1 MKQSVVLFLSLLAV
15 VVTTA
20 CAAEKSSNP
29 LTPTVAGPI
38 PGVDITAPKV
48 LTPVATKIPVD
59 SQPVT
64 LLAENASSSGV
75 RPLTYSFEIATDT
88 GFANKV
94 FVREDVAPGDAGR
107 TSLRLPDRLAPERSY
122 FWRARAQDGANT
134 GPYSAAAAFDIFTP
148 IVIGPPTLSSPAI
161 NAVLGP
167 GTVRPKFVL
176 GNSSRS
182 GPVGSLSY
190 VIEVSDTDSFAN
202 KIGVWTVAEQAGQTS
217 FDTPSDFAFSKI
229 LFWHARAFDPTT
241 NGPWSET
248 RAFQTGAQPVVAP
261 PPGGGGGGGGGSWET
276 CPTADKQKLSEC
288 VVAAV
293 NPSKTEEG
301 AFEVTKRIAWLLRG
315 EGGGLL
321 IKNGGENIVSWK
333 GYSFAAGRVCYPDGH
348 IYKVLSDI
356 PSTNGPSWQD
366 NNFVDRSLYVP
377 AIDPR

>member
-1 MKQSVVLFLSLLAV
+1 MKTLGALLLSLVAALGV
-15 VVTTA
+15 SG

-48 LTPVATKIPVD
+48 LTPAATKIPVD
-59 SQPVT
+59 QQPLT

-75 RPLTYSFEIATDT
+75 RPLTYLFEIATDT

-94 FVREDVAPGDAGR
+94 FIRDNVAPGDGGR
-107 TSLRLPDRLAPERSY
+107 TSLRLPDRLAPERTY

-134 GPYSAAAAFDIFTP
+134 GPYSSPAAFDVYTP
-148 IVIGPPTLSSPAI
+148 IVVGAPTLIAPAP
-161 NAVLGP
+161 NEVLTTAHP
-167 GTVRPKFVL
+167 RFVL
-176 GNSSRS
+176 GNAPRS
-182 GPVGSLSY
+182 GPVGSIGY

-202 KIGVWTVAEQAGQTS
+202 KLGIWTFGESSGQTTW
-217 FDTPSDFAFSKI
+217 DAPADLPFSKTV
-229 LFWHARAFDPTT
+229 FWHARAFDPTT

-248 RAFQTGAQPVVAP
+248 RVFQTGAAPVVTP
-261 PPGGGGGGGGGSWET
+261 PPGGGGGGGGGGNWES
-276 CPTADKQKLSEC
+276 CPTGDKQQLSEC

-293 NPSKTEEG
+293 NPAHTEAG

-333 GYSFAAGRVCYPDGH
+333 GYSFAAARICYPDGH
-348 IYKVLSDI
+348 IYKVLSDV

-366 NNFVDRSLYVP
+366 NGFVDRSLYVP

>member
-1 MKQSVVLFLSLLAV
+1 MKSPVALFLCTIAV
-15 VVTTA
+15 VAATG

-48 LTPVATKIPVD
+48 LIPVAIKIPVD
-59 SQPVT
+59 QQPVT

-75 RPLTYSFEIATDT
+75 RPLTYLFEVATDS
-88 GFANKV
+88 GFTNKV
-94 FVREDVAPGDAGR
+94 FVREDVTPGDGGR

-122 FWRARAQDGANT
+122 FWRVRAQDGANT
-134 GPYSAAAAFDIFTP
+134 GPYSAPAGFDVFTP
-148 IVIGPPTLSSPAI
+148 IVINPPGLVAPAV
-161 NAVLGP
+161 NAVLT
-167 GTVRPKFVL
+167 TVRPKFVL
-176 GNSSRS
+176 GNSTRS
-182 GPVGSLSY
+182 GPVGNLNY
-190 VIEVSDTDSFAN
+190 VIEVSDSDTFAN

-241 NGPWSET
+241 NGPWSEI
-248 RAFQTGAQPVVAP
+248 RAFQTGAQPVVVP
-261 PPGGGGGGGGGSWET
+261 PPGGGGGGGGGNWES

-293 NPSKTEEG
+293 SPAHTEEG

-315 EGGGLL
+315 EGAGLL

-333 GYSFAAGRVCYPDGH
+333 GYSFAAARICYSDGH
-348 IYKVLSDI
+348 IYKVLTDV
-356 PSTNGPSWQD
+356 PGTNGPSWQD
-366 NNFVDRSLYVP
+366 NGFVDRSLYVP